1 MIEKPK
7 IYINS
12 LTFLTSKMNEII
24 EIKTV
29 TITEKGQIC
38 IPNSARSLKC
48 FKEGTK
54 IGIIVYENK
63 IELRPLKQIKKG
75 MEYAIASEKALEEDW
90 NSPEDEKAWKN
101 L

>member
-1 MIEKPK
+1 MIEKQK

-63 IELRPLKQIKKG
+63 IELIPLKKINEKLFPFL
-75 MEYAIASEKALEEDW
+75 ASEKALEDW